1 MIKYVITVT
10 DNDKIRT
17 LKNTF
22 ADFQTALEYVT
33 EKYHRAKQNILT
45 SAERRNGTLCKYTYK
60 RYGENNRISIY
71 TIKIHK
77 IVLEGDVCNEE
88 KKDS

>member
-10 DNDKIRT
+10 DNNKIRV

-22 ADFQTALEYVT
+22 ADYQQALMYVN
-33 EKYHRAKQNILT
+33 EKYHRAKTQIMT
-45 SAERRNGTLCKYTYK
+45 SAERRDGVVCKYVYK

-77 IVLEGDVCNEE
+77 IVLEGDVYDEE
-88 KKDS
+88 KKDP